1 MPNGA
6 CITMIE
12 LLDKSAL
19 LLINKKLKYPLATAE
34 KDYFLALVS
43 KIIYDSPLKDKL
55 VFKGGTALH
64 HTYLPQLRFSE
75 DLDFSA
81 NSPVTIEEIKLVLE
95 EQDFLIIK
103 KDYTSF
109 ATIKIERL
117 SFTGPLGQSGSLK
130 IEIDN
135 LQNIILPPKDLDYQN
150 EYGIK
155 TKVRVMDIREIA
167 AEKIRTMNDRVR
179 YRDFYDFAM
188 ICSKLKIDLREVV
201 ELVGQKEIRRVISV
215 NNILSNWELA
225 KKDKSNEL
233 SIIYFTEEVP
243 DEDMSG
249 ILQGL
254 DFPDFEPNLIKKL

>member
-1 MPNGA
+1 M
-6 CITMIE
+6 MIG

-43 KIIYDSPLKDKL
+43 KIIYDSPLKEKL

-81 NSPVTIEEIKLVLE
+81 NSPVTMEEITSILE
-95 EQDFLIIK
+95 QQDFLTVK
-103 KDYTSF
+103 KDYISP

-167 AEKIRTMNDRVR
+167 AEKIRAMNDRVR

-188 ICSKLKIDLREVV
+188 IYSKLKIDLLEVV
-201 ELVGQKEIRRVISV
+201 DLVKQKEIRKRISV
-215 NNILSNWELA
+215 DNILSNWELA

-233 SIIYFTEEVP
+233 SAIHFTEEVS
-243 DEDMSG
+243 DENMAG
-249 ILQGL
+249 ILQEL
-254 DFPDFEPNLIKKL
+254 DFPDFEPNVIKK